1 MQNLYKT
8 AALNKEKT
16 TPNKP
21 PAPAPV
27 IDLTENTIIETNP
40 KPCKFFIEFYWK
52 VKSLS
57 YQDPPTGQ
65 SYKFTLMH
73 AFCLNLA

>member
-27 IDLTENTIIETNP
+27 IDLTENTTIIETNP

-57 YQDPPTGQ
+57 YQDHQPVGLINLP
-65 SYKFTLMH
+65 LCMH
-73 AFCLNLA
+73 FA